1 MIFFEKQTIY
11 FFKILQADDPQIH
24 HPASLGKSRAVADNV
39 SIHESHQ
46 PSRNGPAHN
55 RHGSNTAQGRYKR
68 FDHRSR
74 TSADEQTNAGTN
86 PCAYSNRP
94 HDNGHYRRF

>member
-1 MIFFEKQTIY
+1 MIFFEEQTIY
-11 FFKILQADDPQIH
+11 FLKILQTDNPQLH

-46 PSRNGPAHN
+46 PSKIVPFHN

-74 TSADEQTNAGTN
+74 TSADEQMYVWTD